1 MKKTASITPFTE
13 RDREYL
19 KSFYQVADMIA
30 DLVGPHAEVVLHT
43 LEDMDR
49 SIIKIVNGHHTGRE
63 VGSPVTDM
71 ALQML
76 QKYRHTGNYNSGSYF
91 TRNREGE
98 VLKSATCIIANESNR
113 AIGLLC
119 VNINVSLP
127 FADIIKTLLPEMSIG
142 AQAPEVFNNR
152 PNDII
157 TQAID
162 TAMLKIGEN
171 TSIQKKYRTRAIV
184 FSLYED
190 GIFELKD
197 SARLVAIRLGLTKN
211 AIYKYLR
218 EFKSE

>member
-1 MKKTASITPFTE
+1 MKKTASAHPFTE

-19 KSFYQVADMIA
+19 RSYYQIADMIA

-49 SIIKIVNGHHTGRE
+49 SVIKIVNGHHTGRE

-71 ALQML
+71 ALQMI
-76 QKYRHTGNYNSGSYF
+76 QKYRQTGRHNSGSYF
-91 TRNREGE
+91 TRNREGKT
-98 VLKSATCIIANESNR
+98 LKSSTCILLNESNR

-127 FADIIKTLLPEMSIG
+127 FAEIVKTLIPEVIPSIHT
-142 AQAPEVFNNR
+142 PEVFNNR
-152 PNDII
+152 PHDVI
-157 TQAID
+157 THAID
-162 TAMLKIGEN
+162 ATMLKIAAN

-197 SARLVAIRLGLTKN
+197 SARLVALSLGLTKN